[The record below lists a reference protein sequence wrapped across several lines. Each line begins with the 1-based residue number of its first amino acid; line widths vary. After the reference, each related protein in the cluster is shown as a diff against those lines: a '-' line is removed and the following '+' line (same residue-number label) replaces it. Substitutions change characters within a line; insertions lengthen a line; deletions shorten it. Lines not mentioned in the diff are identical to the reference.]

1 MNKTFQIIKDIETP
15 KTSDSLTITE
25 RLKEGY
31 AKVTGVFVAPQTT
44 NTDLSGIEVSLK
56 IAQQEILPSGFDLSL
71 LAQTPYISM
80 HDATLDISDENIP
93 ARSSELEFTVSRIS
107 TSVSRTFSLYVILS
121 KE

>member
-15 KTSDSLTITE
+15 MATDSKTITE

-31 AKVTGVFVAPQTT
+31 AKVTGIFVVPQTV
-44 NTDLSGIEVSLK
+44 NTDLTGVEVSLK
-56 IAQQEILPSGFDLSL
+56 IAQQEVLPAGFDLSL

-80 HDATLDISDENIP
+80 RDATLDISAEDIP
-93 ARSSELEFTVSRIS
+93 ARSSELELVVNRIS
-107 TSVSRTFSLYVILS
+107 SNVSRTFSLYVVLS